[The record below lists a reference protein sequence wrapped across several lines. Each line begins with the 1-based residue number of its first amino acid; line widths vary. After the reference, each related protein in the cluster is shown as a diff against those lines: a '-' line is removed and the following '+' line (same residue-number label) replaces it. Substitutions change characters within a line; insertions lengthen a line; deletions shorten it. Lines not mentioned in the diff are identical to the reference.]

1 MKNKK
6 FVKMKNKK
14 FLILFCVI
22 FIGVAFL
29 IGGIIFHKQTVE
41 FKNNG
46 VKITAEIVSIQKEPD
61 TDVLVKYTVGNTTYT
76 NDINTYSSY
85 MYVGQEIEIYYLP
98 NNPNKIA
105 YLKSLKVVPIVC
117 FCISGL
123 VLGITLIV
131 YLVKIIKNSKLIY
144 YKKNGNE
151 VFATLIGIDVN
162 KLTSV
167 LGKHPAT
174 LTLKDNMGNIYTTK
188 VLCHSENDFAIRS
201 TVTVYVDRYNLEKY
215 AVDVKTLNISEEKLE
230 QNS

>member
-29 IGGIIFHKQTVE
+29 VGGIIFHKQTVE

-76 NDINTYSSY
+76 NDINTYSSF

-117 FCISGL
+117 FGISGL

-131 YLVKIIKNSKLIY
+131 YLVKIIKNFKLIY

-151 VFATLIGIDVN
+151 VLATLIGIDVN

-167 LGKHPAT
+167 LGKHPAII
-174 LTLKDNMGNIYTTK
+174 TLKDNFGNIYTAK
-188 VLCHSENDFAIRS
+188 VLCRSEKDFAIRS
-201 TVTVYVDRYNLEKY
+201 TATVYVDRYNLEKY
-215 AVDVKTLNISEEKLE
+215 AVDVKTLITTETLEK
-230 QNS
+230 NA